1 MSTFEWRVD
10 PVTHIVM
17 QDPPFSQGKVALNGR
32 QLDVEWRN
40 NRFDFSL
47 DDGRPASITLRAETM
62 SRENEL
68 VVDGKLIPDTRHVP
82 GDLRCPACQSQIQL
96 LDEYCPK
103 CGNALGSPSRF
114 MHLHSV
120 QGATSAI
127 RILAALYAVF
137 GVIMFF
143 VNYGDTNAAL
153 ENLKQFADHEVLA
166 PVDGVTYTAGELRKL
181 VIWEHR
187 GLLVVNLFL
196 CALMLVLAWW
206 SKRKPLPAILVAA
219 AVFAAVQ
226 VLNAMIDPKTLV
238 QGILIKIFI
247 VAVLI
252 KGIKGALDVRTAH
265 G

>member
-1 MSTFEWRVD
+1 MSTIEWRVD
-10 PVTHIVM
+10 PGTRIVL
-17 QDPPFSQGKVALNGR
+17 QNPLFSRRTVAVNGR

-40 NRFDFSL
+40 KRFDFAL

-62 SRENEL
+62 SREHEL
-68 VVDGKLIPDTRHVP
+68 LVGGKLIPDARHVP
-82 GDLRCPACQSQIQL
+82 ADLRCPACQSQIQL
-96 LDEYCPK
+96 LDEYCPR
-103 CGNALGSPSRF
+103 CGHALGTPSRF

-120 QGATSAI
+120 QGATTAI
-127 RILAALYAVF
+127 RILAALYAIF

-143 VNYGDTNAAL
+143 VGYSETNAAL
-153 ENLKQFADHEVLA
+153 ENLKQFADHEELL

-181 VIWEHR
+181 VLWEHR
-187 GLLVVNLFL
+187 GMLVVNLIL

-226 VLNAMIDPKTLV
+226 VMNAMIDPKTLV
-238 QGILIKIFI
+238 QGLIIKIFI

-252 KGIKGALDVRTAH
+252 KGIKGALKMRAAN